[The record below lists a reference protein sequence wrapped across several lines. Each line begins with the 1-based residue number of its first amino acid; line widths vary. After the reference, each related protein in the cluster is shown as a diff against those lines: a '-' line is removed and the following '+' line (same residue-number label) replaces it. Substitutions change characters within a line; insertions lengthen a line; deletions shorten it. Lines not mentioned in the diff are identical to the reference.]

1 MNFATTAIQL
11 TQRHI
16 GAIILMLTVAAVG
29 FILLASPEGIAGNNQ
44 PAPVISAKDRQ
55 FLISAAQAGNAEIIA
70 SRVAPGNADSD
81 AVKKFAAEMLDSHT
95 KLAERLKQLAASK
108 DVQLPDQPSRQQ
120 LTAIEK
126 ISGLNTKKY
135 DRAYVALAGVAE
147 HKDAVDLFRDA
158 SQTLIDDDIRE
169 FAAASLPM
177 LKHHLLMAQDL
188 QLSVGL
194 P

>member
-44 PAPVISAKDRQ
+44 PAPAINAKDRQ

-70 SRVAPGNADSD
+70 SRVASGNADSD

-135 DRAYVALAGVAE
+135 DRAYVALGVAE
-147 HKDAVDLFRDA
+147 HKDAVDLFREA
-158 SQTLIDDDIRE
+158 SQSLNDGDIRS